1 MAIIFAISGTTVNMH
16 LIMEQYLLQI
26 KSECMGA
33 GNDELGKML
42 TRSFLNNLNNQN
54 KLPSHIVLYNS
65 GVILASDGTDTANAL
80 KELEGKGVHILMC
93 GTCIDFYQLKDKVS
107 VGQVSNMNN
116 ITAHLID
123 ADKIIT
129 L

>member
-1 MAIIFAISGTTVNMH
+1 
-16 LIMEQYLLQI
+16 MEQYLLQV

-33 GNDELGKML
+33 GNEELGKML
-42 TRSFLNNLNNQN
+42 TRSFLNNLNNQQ

-65 GVILASDGTDTANAL
+65 GVLLAADGTDTANAL
-80 KELEGKGVHILMC
+80 KELERKGVSILMC
-93 GTCIDFYQLKDKVS
+93 GTCIDFYQLQDQVS
-107 VGQVSNMNN
+107 VGKVSNMIN

-123 ADKIIT
+123 AAKIIS